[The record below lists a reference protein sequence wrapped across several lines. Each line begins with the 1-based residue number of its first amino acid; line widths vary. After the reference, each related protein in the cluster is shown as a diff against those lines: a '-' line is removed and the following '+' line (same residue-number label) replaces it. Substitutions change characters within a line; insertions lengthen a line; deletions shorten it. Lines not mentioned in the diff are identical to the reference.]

1 MVAGVFEFAGSHA
14 REIMTPRTEVEAVP
28 VTVSLGELARMASEG
43 SHSRLPIYDGDLDH
57 IVGVVHVKDVLR
69 ALRLQDVGDDAAP
82 FDVRNIMRR
91 VLFVAESLPLDRLM
105 AQLRHA
111 RLHLAV
117 VVDEFGGTA
126 GLVTFEDL
134 LEEIVGDVA
143 DEFDT
148 GQDQIEEHPDG
159 RVDMDGL
166 LSVDEV
172 NARFG
177 LGIDEEFYDT
187 IGGHVFGILQRPPE
201 IGDEVTVQ
209 GGRILRVTALDER
222 RIARLSLLPAALDG
236 VQEARESGSGTAD
249 NP

>member
-1 MVAGVFEFAGSHA
+1 
-14 REIMTPRTEVEAVP
+14 
-28 VTVSLGELARMASEG
+28 
-43 SHSRLPIYDGDLDH
+43 
-57 IVGVVHVKDVLR
+57 
-69 ALRLQDVGDDAAP
+69 
-82 FDVRNIMRR
+82 
-91 VLFVAESLPLDRLM
+91 
-105 AQLRHA
+105 
-111 RLHLAV
+111 
-117 VVDEFGGTA
+117 
-126 GLVTFEDL
+126 
-134 LEEIVGDVA
+134 VGDVA
-143 DEFDT
+143 DEIDT